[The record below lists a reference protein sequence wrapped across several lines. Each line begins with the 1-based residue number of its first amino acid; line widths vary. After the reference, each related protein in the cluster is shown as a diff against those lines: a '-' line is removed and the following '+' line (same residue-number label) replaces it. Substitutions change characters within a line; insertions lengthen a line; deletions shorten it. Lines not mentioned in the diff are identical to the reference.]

1 MTESLSR
8 TRVSEPGATLKDA
21 FETSLRKYAD
31 RTAVEAGDRSLTYRE
46 LDRRANAVAHGL
58 AEHGVG
64 VGDRVA
70 LVMSNRLEY
79 VIADMAIIKAGAAKL
94 PLNDMLTPDEF
105 EYMLDDSGAGTVICG
120 PNFTETIASIRDELP
135 TIDTVVGIEDA
146 SPEGFVAFEA
156 LDGERTDPPA
166 QSPSAD
172 DVAGH
177 YYTGGTTGKPKGV
190 LHEHDG
196 ITTNVYAHIVELGIT
211 GDDTLLLMTPLP
223 HSAGMFLW
231 SALLTGA
238 TSVIRPGFEPETA
251 LELIEQ
257 HGVTWTFM
265 VPTMIYRLLDHP
277 DLESAE
283 TSSVESLVYGAA
295 PMTPARLR
303 EGLDE
308 FGPVFLQFYGQTEV
322 PNLITTFGK
331 EEHRRAVETGRDELL
346 SSAGYPCLMADVR
359 IVDPETSDP
368 ADQLATGESGEILAT
383 APYTM
388 AEYYERPEA
397 TAETVVDG
405 WVRTGDIGRRDED
418 GYVYLLDR
426 ASDLIISGGM
436 NVYSTEVEEA
446 LDEHEGVQEVAVI
459 GIPDDEWGEA
469 VTAIVVPRDADLTEA
484 ELLSFADTE
493 LADYKKPKSVEF
505 RESIPKTPY
514 GKMDKKALREPY
526 WEDEERD
533 IG

>member
-1 MTESLSR
+1 MAQ
-8 TRVSEPGATLKDA
+8 VSEPGTTLRDA

-31 RTAVEAGDRSLTYRE
+31 RTAVEAGDRSLTYHE
-46 LDRRANAVAHGL
+46 LDRRANAFARGL
-58 AEHGVG
+58 VERGVG

-79 VIADMAIIKAGAAKL
+79 VIADLAIIKAGGAKL
-94 PLNDMLTPDEF
+94 PLNDMLTADEF
-105 EYMLDDSGAGTVICG
+105 EYMLADSGAETVICG
-120 PNFTETIASIRDELP
+120 PNFTETIASIRKELP
-135 TIDTVVGIEDA
+135 TIETVVGIEDS
-146 SPEGFVAFEA
+146 SPEEFVAFET
-156 LDGERTDPPA
+156 LDGDRTEPPS
-166 QSPSAD
+166 QWPGPD

-190 LHEHDG
+190 LHKHDG
-196 ITTNVYAHIVELGIT
+196 ITTNVYAHVVELGIT

-231 SALLTGA
+231 GALLSGA
-238 TSVIRPGFEPETA
+238 TSVIRPGFDPGA
-251 LELIEQ
+251 AVELIE
-257 HGVTWTFM
+257 HHDVTWTFM

-277 DLESAE
+277 NLESAD
-283 TSSVESLVYGAA
+283 TSSLESLVYGAA
-295 PMTPARLR
+295 PMTPTRLR

-331 EEHRRAVETGRDELL
+331 EEHRQAVETGRDERL

-359 IVDPETSDP
+359 IVDAETGDP
-368 ADQLATGESGEILAT
+368 ADQLSTGESGEIMAT

-397 TAETVVDG
+397 TAETVVNG

-418 GYVYLLDR
+418 DYIYLLDR

-446 LDEHEGVQEVAVI
+446 LDKHKGVQEVAVI
-459 GIPDDEWGEA
+459 GIPDDDWGEA
-469 VTAIVVPRDADLTEA
+469 VTAIVVPRDEDLTEA
-484 ELLSFADTE
+484 DLLSFADTE

-505 RESIPKTPY
+505 YGSIPKTPY

-533 IG
+533 VG

>member
-1 MTESLSR
+1 
-8 TRVSEPGATLKDA
+8 
-21 FETSLRKYAD
+21 
-31 RTAVEAGDRSLTYRE
+31 
-46 LDRRANAVAHGL
+46 
-58 AEHGVG
+58 
-64 VGDRVA
+64 
-70 LVMSNRLEY
+70 
-79 VIADMAIIKAGAAKL
+79 
-94 PLNDMLTPDEF
+94 MLTADEF
-105 EYMLDDSGAGTVICG
+105 EYMLDDSGTETVICG
-120 PNFTETIASIRDELP
+120 PNFTETIASIRADLA
-135 TIDTVVGIEDA
+135 TIETVVGIEDA
-146 SPEGFVAFEA
+146 SPEGFVAFKS
-156 LDGERTDPPA
+156 LDGDRPEPPS
-166 QSPSAD
+166 QSPNTD

-190 LHEHDG
+190 LHEQAG
-196 ITTNVYAHIVELGIT
+196 ITTNVYAHLVELGIT

-231 SALLTGA
+231 GALLSGA
-238 TSVIRPGFEPETA
+238 TSVIRPGFDPDTA
-251 LELIEQ
+251 LELIDQ
-257 HGVTWTFM
+257 HAVTWTFM

-277 DLESAE
+277 RLESAD
-283 TSSVESLVYGAA
+283 TSSLESLVYGAA

-303 EGLDE
+303 EGLE
-308 FGPVFLQFYGQTEV
+308 AFGPVFLQFYGQTEV

-331 EEHRRAVETGRDELL
+331 DEHRKAIETGHEERL

-359 IVDPETSDP
+359 IVDAETGNP
-368 ADQLATGESGEILAT
+368 ADQLDVGESGEILAT
-383 APYTM
+383 SPYTM
-388 AEYYERPEA
+388 TEYYERPEA

-446 LDEHEGVQEVAVI
+446 LDEHDSVREVAVI
-459 GIPDDEWGEA
+459 GVPDDDWGEA
-469 VTAIVVPRDADLTEA
+469 VTAIVVPRGDSATEDD
-484 ELLSFADTE
+484 LLSFVDEE

-533 IG
+533 VG